1 MATGI
6 QTIQDSYGD
15 GSFIVVLDH
24 FLRNAENK
32 PAENEIRKTN
42 QGLQIVLR
50 KYIPF
55 IVDVRLF
62 HQKQ

>member
-6 QTIQDSYGD
+6 QSTQHSHDPGC
-15 GSFIVVLDH
+15 FIVVLDH

-42 QGLQIVLR
+42 RGLQIVVR

-55 IVDVRLF
+55 VVDVRLF

>member
-24 FLRNAENK
+24 FLRIF
-32 PAENEIRKTN
+32 AENEIRKTN
-42 QGLQIVLR
+42 RGLQIVVR
-50 KYIPF
+50 KYLPF
-55 IVDVRLF
+55 NVDVRLF